1 RAWPPGPCAARLRGE
16 LVESTPQGPCPRA
29 RWPFTCRAP
38 LPATALAWYLDG
50 RPHQPDSLAEPG
62 APSTFTLPARR
73 ADRQLTCALAPAVPG
88 ATDASVHFDVAAP
101 GLLVV
106 LLAPVQA
113 NPPAAITWLG
123 PDGRP
128 VVNTSLLAPDANG
141 HPALTNHTVH
151 LSALPGT
158 FSVHATN
165 GLGVANASIPAPGLW
180 DARVELPLL
189 GVAAGVAVVLG
200 ALLGLGCVAARRHA
214 KPGTGK
220 GRRPGPPLRHR
231 RIDALFPQGCPDP
244 RPRLCPP
251 GQSVLLRP
259 TGLRSTE
266 RPGAPATLGTHG
278 CGAPRLASAP
288 NAAAPAAR
296 SCPVSTAPYRPTC
309 ASATWRRS
317 PEVSPGSATGSPVAL
332 SPSFC
337 PSFLPCAQA
346 APEPQE
352 RRPPDWSWRRAR
364 CSWASV
370 GALAASG
377 PCGEAL
383 LCGCSADRS
392 TCPLGA
398 AGFVRLPATGYIYKV
413 SSTSSD
419 EIWL

>member
-1 RAWPPGPCAARLRGE
+1 MDGRARALRDGE
-16 LVESTPQGPCPRA
+16 

-88 ATDASVHFDVAAP
+88 ATDASVHFDVQLPPEILRTDTHPAEVAAP

-214 KPGTGK
+214 KPGTGL
-220 GRRPGPPLRHR
+220 PGPAASPLPPSCPGCSQLPREHR
-231 RIDALFPQGCPDP
+231 SLPPNLRLSDLAQEP
-244 RPRLCPP
+244 R
-251 GQSVLLRP
+251 GS
-259 TGLRSTE
+259 
-266 RPGAPATLGTHG
+266 PGATGEE
-278 CGAPRLASAP
+278 
-288 NAAAPAAR
+288 AAR
-296 SCPVSTAPYRPTC
+296 LELEKGPV
-309 ASATWRRS
+309 
-317 PEVSPGSATGSPVAL
+317 L
-332 SPSFC
+332 
-337 PSFLPCAQA
+337 
-346 APEPQE
+346 
-352 RRPPDWSWRRAR
+352 
-364 CSWASV
+364 V
-370 GALAASG
+370 GL
-377 PCGEAL
+377 
-383 LCGCSADRS
+383 
-392 TCPLGA
+392 
-398 AGFVRLPATGYIYKV
+398 GFVRLPATGYIYKV